1 MTRVGVLGPG
11 GVGGV
16 LAARLDRAGH
26 EVVIVATE
34 RTAAAIGAG
43 GLQYSG
49 PDGEWSAAVE
59 ARSLLAEPVEVLV
72 VATKAMDL
80 TAALQRV
87 PAGLL
92 RQTVVVPLLNGIDHL
107 PYLRAQL
114 PGAEVVAS
122 SISVEATR
130 HRPGVVEQVSAFIDV
145 GVCVAGEAGGRT
157 WATLAQEAGCAVTTA
172 PDDATILWRKLSFL
186 APLALV
192 TSSAAAPIGP
202 AIQAR
207 PSVVRPIVDEAAAAA
222 ATAGVTVDADVVE
235 QRLRALPE
243 GMKSSMLRDLETGRP
258 MELDAIAGPII
269 RALGRD
275 GAPSTVE
282 AVTSILARA

>member
-16 LAARLDRAGH
+16 LAGRLDRAGH
-26 EVVIVATE
+26 EVVLVATE

-43 GLQYSG
+43 GLRYTG
-49 PDGEWSAAVE
+49 PDGDWLASVE
-59 ARSLLAEPVEVLV
+59 VRSLLVAPVDVLV

-80 TAALQRV
+80 TAALERV
-87 PAGLL
+87 PAALL
-92 RQTVVVPLLNGIDHL
+92 RQTVVVPLLNGVDHL

-114 PGAEVVAS
+114 PDSEVVAS

-130 HRPGVVEQVSAFIDV
+130 HRPGVVEQVSSFCDV
-145 GVCVAGEAGGRT
+145 GVSVVGEGGRT
-157 WATLAQEAGCAVTTA
+157 WAALAQEAGCAVTTA
-172 PDDATILWRKLSFL
+172 TDDATILWRKLSFL
-186 APLALV
+186 APLALL

-202 AIQAR
+202 AIENR
-207 PSVVRPIVDEAAAAA
+207 PAAVRPIVEEAAEAA

-235 QRLRALPE
+235 QRLRALPA
-243 GMKSSMLRDLETGRP
+243 GMKSSMLRDLEAGRA

-275 GAPSTVE
+275 GAPATVE
-282 AVTSILARA
+282 AVGSILTHG